1 MKYNQETYEVIRERI
16 LNRMSNDIDKREG
29 SFVSNM
35 ISPTAV
41 EFAKYYMELDNILSM
56 MFLEDA
62 TNEYLD
68 KKVYDFGVERKPGTV
83 ARGSVKI
90 TGENGTYIPVGSEL
104 VSQSGLS
111 FFTTEDAWVDE
122 GEAIVTVNA
131 ADVGIEYNIIQNSID
146 KFVDNIYGVE
156 SVVNEEGFSE
166 GTNSETD
173 EELRERFFEKIRRPA
188 TSGNIYHYEQW
199 AKEVDGIN
207 QVIKI
212 KPLWNGPG
220 TVKVIVANDNNIVSD
235 EIVQKC
241 QEHIDSVRPI
251 GADVT
256 VITPTSL
263 DINITANIY
272 IENGY
277 DATKAK
283 LDFEENLKKYLS
295 SCTDTVVYTRVA
307 SCLGSVEGIK
317 DYSELKL
324 NGGISNISFDDEKL
338 PKIKSIELS
347 EVV

>member
-41 EFAKYYMELDNILSM
+41 EFAKYYIELDNLLSI

-68 KKVYDFGVERKPGTV
+68 KKVYDFGVERKLGTV
-83 ARGSVKI
+83 ARGNVKI
-90 TGENGTYIPVGSEL
+90 TGENGTHIPSGSEL

-111 FFTTEDAWVDE
+111 FFTIEDVWIDK

-156 SVVNEEGFSE
+156 SVVNEEEFTE

-173 EELRERFFEKIRRPA
+173 EELRERFFEVIRRPA

-199 AKEVDGIN
+199 AKEIDGIN
-207 QVIKI
+207 QARV

-220 TVKVIVANDNNIVSD
+220 SVKVIVSNNNELVEED
-235 EIVQKC
+235 VVLKC

-251 GADVT
+251 GANVT
-256 VITPTSL
+256 VITPEAL
-263 DINITANIY
+263 DVSITANIY
-272 IENGY
+272 IEEGY
-277 DATKAK
+277 SSTVAK
-283 LDFEENLKKYLS
+283 IEFEENLRSYLS
-295 SCTDTVVYTRVA
+295 GCEGIIVYTRIA
-307 SCLGSVEGIK
+307 SCLGSVEGIA
-317 DYSELKL
+317 DYTELKI
-324 NGGISNISFDDEKL
+324 NGVMSNISYDDEKL
-338 PKIKSIELS
+338 PIIKSIALS

>member
-1 MKYNQETYEVIRERI
+1 MKYNQETYEAIRQRI
-16 LNRMSNDIDKREG
+16 LDSMTNDIDKREG

-35 ISPTAV
+35 ISPVGV
-41 EFAKYYMELDNILSM
+41 EFAKYYIELDNILSI

-62 TNEYLD
+62 TNEFLD
-68 KKVYDFGVERKPGTV
+68 KKVYDFGIYRKMGTS
-83 ARGSVKI
+83 ARGTIKV
-90 TGENGTYIPVGSEL
+90 TGTNGTFIPKGSEVLSQGEL
-104 VSQSGLS
+104 VFYTLND
-111 FFTTEDAWVDE
+111 TWIENE
-122 GEAIVTVNA
+122 EAIIEVEASN
-131 ADVGIEYNIIQNSID
+131 VGVDFNIIANSID
-146 KFVDNIYGVE
+146 KFVKKIDGVS
-156 SVVNEEGFSE
+156 SVTNEEEFKE
-166 GTNSETD
+166 GTDAETD
-173 EELRERFFEKIRRPA
+173 EELRERFFEVIRRPA

-199 AKEVDGIN
+199 AKEIDGIN
-207 QVIKI
+207 QARV
-212 KPLWNGPG
+212 KPLWNGNG
-220 TVKVIVANDNNIVSD
+220 TVKVIVSNDNNIVDD
-235 EIVQKC
+235 EIVSKC
-241 QEHIDSVRPI
+241 QEYISTVKPI

-277 DATKAK
+277 DSVKAK

>member
-1 MKYNQETYEVIRERI
+1 MKYNQETYEAIRKRI
-16 LNRMSNDIDKREG
+16 LDSMTNDIDKREG

-35 ISPTAV
+35 ISPVGV
-41 EFAKYYMELDNILSM
+41 EFAKYYIELDNILSI

-68 KKVYDFGVERKPGTV
+68 KKVYDFGIERKMGTV
-83 ARGSVKI
+83 ARGVIKI
-90 TGENGTYIPVGSEL
+90 TGENGVHIPQNSE
-104 VSQSGLS
+104 VISQSGLS
-111 FFTTEDAWVDE
+111 FFTLEDAWINE
-122 GEAIVTVNA
+122 GVALVEVEAS
-131 ADVGIEYNIIQNSID
+131 DVGTEYNIIQNSID
-146 KFVDNIYGVE
+146 KFVININGVK
-156 SVVNEEGFSE
+156 SVTNEKEFKE
-166 GTNSETD
+166 GTNVETD
-173 EELRERFFEKIRRPA
+173 EELRERFFEVIRRPA

-199 AKEVDGIN
+199 AKEIDGIN
-207 QVIKI
+207 QARV
-212 KPLWNGPG
+212 KPLWNGNG
-220 TVKVIVANDNNIVSD
+220 TVKVIVSNDDSIVSE
-235 EIVQKC
+235 EIISKC
-241 QEHIDSVRPI
+241 QEYINTVKPI

-263 DINITANIY
+263 DINVTANIY

-295 SCTDTVVYTRVA
+295 SCNDTVVYTRVA

-324 NGGISNISFDDEKL
+324 NGATSNISFDDEKL
-338 PKIKSIELS
+338 PKIKTITLS

>member
-1 MKYNQETYEVIRERI
+1 MKYNQETYEAIRKRI
-16 LNRMSNDIDKREG
+16 LDSMTNDIDKREG

-35 ISPTAV
+35 ISPVGV
-41 EFAKYYMELDNILSM
+41 EFAKYYIELDNILSI

-68 KKVYDFGVERKPGTV
+68 KKVYDFGIERKMGTV
-83 ARGSVKI
+83 ARGTIKV
-90 TGENGTYIPVGSEL
+90 TGENGTHIPQNSE
-104 VSQSGLS
+104 VISQGELS
-111 FFTTEDAWVDE
+111 FFTLEDAWINE
-122 GEAIVTVNA
+122 GIALIEVEAS
-131 ADVGIEYNIIQNSID
+131 DVGTEYNIIQNSID
-146 KFVDNIYGVE
+146 KFVININGVE
-156 SVVNEEGFSE
+156 SVTNEKEFKE
-166 GTNSETD
+166 GTNVETD
-173 EELRERFFEKIRRPA
+173 EELRERFFEIIRRPA

-199 AKEVDGIN
+199 AKEIDGIN
-207 QVIKI
+207 QARV
-212 KPLWNGPG
+212 KPLWNGNG
-220 TVKVIVANDNNIVSD
+220 TVKVIVSNDNSVVDEEIVS
-235 EIVQKC
+235 KC
-241 QEHIDSVRPI
+241 QEYINTVKPI

-263 DINITANIY
+263 DINVTANIY

-295 SCTDTVVYTRVA
+295 SCNDTVVYTRVA

-324 NGGISNISFDDEKL
+324 NGATSNISFDDEKL
-338 PKIKSIELS
+338 PKIKTITLS

>member
-1 MKYNQETYEVIRERI
+1 MKYNQETYEAIRKRI
-16 LNRMSNDIDKREG
+16 LDNMTNDIDKREG

-35 ISPTAV
+35 ISPVGV
-41 EFAKYYMELDNILSM
+41 EFAKYYIELDNILSI

-68 KKVYDFGVERKPGTV
+68 KKVYDFGIERKMGTV
-83 ARGSVKI
+83 ARGTIKV
-90 TGENGTYIPVGSEL
+90 TGENGTHIPQNSE
-104 VSQSGLS
+104 VISQGELS
-111 FFTTEDAWVDE
+111 FFTLEDAWINE
-122 GEAIVTVNA
+122 GIALIEVEAS
-131 ADVGIEYNIIQNSID
+131 DVGTEYNIIQNSID
-146 KFVDNIYGVE
+146 KFVININGVE
-156 SVVNEEGFSE
+156 SVTNEKEFKE
-166 GTNSETD
+166 GTNVETD
-173 EELRERFFEKIRRPA
+173 EELRERFFEVVRRPA

-199 AKEVDGIN
+199 AKEIDGIN
-207 QVIKI
+207 QARV
-212 KPLWNGPG
+212 KPLWNGNG
-220 TVKVIVANDNNIVSD
+220 TVKVIVSNDNSIVDEEIVS
-235 EIVQKC
+235 KC
-241 QEHIDSVRPI
+241 QEYINTVKPI

-263 DINITANIY
+263 DINVTANIY

-295 SCTDTVVYTRVA
+295 SCNDTVVYTRVA

-324 NGGISNISFDDEKL
+324 NGATSNISFDDEKL
-338 PKIKSIELS
+338 PKIKTITLS

>member
-1 MKYNQETYEVIRERI
+1 MKYNQETYEAIRQRI
-16 LNRMSNDIDKREG
+16 LDSMTNDIDKREG

-35 ISPTAV
+35 ISPVGV
-41 EFAKYYMELDNILSM
+41 EFAKYYIELDNILSI

-68 KKVYDFGVERKPGTV
+68 KKVYDFGIERKMGTV
-83 ARGSVKI
+83 ARGTIKV
-90 TGENGTYIPVGSEL
+90 TGENGTHIPQNSE
-104 VSQSGLS
+104 VISQGELS
-111 FFTTEDAWVDE
+111 FFTLEDAWINE
-122 GEAIVTVNA
+122 GIALIEVEAS
-131 ADVGIEYNIIQNSID
+131 DVGAEYNIIQNSID
-146 KFVDNIYGVE
+146 KFVININGVE
-156 SVVNEEGFSE
+156 SVTNEKEFKE
-166 GTNSETD
+166 GTNVETD
-173 EELRERFFEKIRRPA
+173 EELRERFFEVIRRPA

-199 AKEVDGIN
+199 AKEIDGIN
-207 QVIKI
+207 QARV
-212 KPLWNGPG
+212 KPLWNGNG
-220 TVKVIVANDNNIVSD
+220 TVKVIVSNDNSVVDEEIVS
-235 EIVQKC
+235 KC
-241 QEHIDSVRPI
+241 QEYINTVKPI

-263 DINITANIY
+263 DINVTANIY

-295 SCTDTVVYTRVA
+295 SCNDTVVYTRVA

-324 NGGISNISFDDEKL
+324 NGATSNISFDDEKL
-338 PKIKSIELS
+338 PKIKTITLS

>member
-1 MKYNQETYEVIRERI
+1 MLDSMT
-16 LNRMSNDIDKREG
+16 NDIDKREG

-35 ISPTAV
+35 ISPVGT
-41 EFAKYYMELDNILSM
+41 EFAKYYIELDNILSI

-62 TNEYLD
+62 TNEFLD
-68 KKVYDFGVERKPGTV
+68 KKVYDFGIYRKMGTS
-83 ARGSVKI
+83 ARGAIKV
-90 TGENGTYIPVGSEL
+90 TGTNGTFIPKGSEVLSQGEL
-104 VSQSGLS
+104 VFYTLND
-111 FFTTEDAWVDE
+111 TWIEDE
-122 GEAIVTVNA
+122 EAIIEVEASN
-131 ADVGIEYNIIQNSID
+131 VGVDFNIIANSID
-146 KFVDNIYGVE
+146 KFAKKIDGVS
-156 SVVNEEGFSE
+156 SVTNEEEFKE
-166 GTNSETD
+166 GTDAETD
-173 EELRERFFEKIRRPA
+173 EELRERFFEIIRRPA

-207 QVIKI
+207 QARV
-212 KPLWNGPG
+212 KPLWNGNG
-220 TVKVIVANDNNIVSD
+220 TVKVIVSNDNSIVSE
-235 EIVQKC
+235 EIVAKC
-241 QEHIDSVRPI
+241 QEYINTVKPI

-277 DATKAK
+277 DAVKAK
-283 LDFEENLKKYLS
+283 LDFEENLNKYLS
-295 SCTDTVVYTRVA
+295 SCNDTVVYTRVA